1 MKIYIAED
9 EPLAAAKLKLFLEK
23 AGVGSDVTL
32 FSDGKQLQD
41 ALLSGELPQ
50 VIFLDIQMPNLTG
63 LQFLQH
69 LQSLE
74 TEGFVR
80 PDIIITSAYDQYA
93 IDGFNYGVTD
103 YLLKPYTLDRLKQSL
118 AKLRNKPSDSTPVSN
133 QGPDHSATITLRCEG
148 RTEMVHLSN
157 IVCVE
162 AVKDYTTFVLA
173 DQRRLTTLGTIGS
186 FEQQLPASN
195 FLRVQRSYIINL
207 HHVISFTS
215 LSVRLTTEIDVPI
228 GKTYR
233 ESFETAIRTINR

>member
-23 AGVGSDVTL
+23 AGVGADVTH
-32 FSDGKQLQD
+32 FSDGKQLQE

-63 LQFLQH
+63 LQFLEH

-74 TEGFVR
+74 TEGSLR

-118 AKLRNKPSDSTPVSN
+118 AKLRNQPSNSTPTSN
-133 QGPDHSATITLRCEG
+133 REPDHATITLRCDG
-148 RTEMVHLSN
+148 RTEMVHLSD
-157 IVCVE
+157 IVCIE
-162 AVKDYTTFVLA
+162 AVKDYTTFILA

-186 FEQQLPASN
+186 FEQQLPVSN

-215 LSVRLTTEIDVPI
+215 LSVRLTTGIDVPI

-233 ESFETAIRTINR
+233 DSFETAIRAINR